1 MIMQCFHN
9 LRRAILI
16 CSLLLVDCSFAWAD
30 SEILLSSGD
39 IEVTENEVFYYL
51 RERIDPR
58 VYESTLEKQ
67 GAISEAVLN
76 IYVIKRAAGQAL
88 EEGLISEAELE
99 FNADFGAYRT
109 GLRAFINSRQ
119 GEITE
124 AADWNTLAKERYI
137 IEQASYAPQELVSV
151 DHILIKSSGRTFN
164 ELVAAVEAVKAELDH
179 GESFTSV
186 ARAFSEDD
194 SVALNGG
201 SLGFFRR
208 GVMDPAFEE
217 AAFSLAVEGELSE
230 PVLGG
235 YGVHFIR
242 FNARKMSEAANF
254 DSVREQIVAK
264 LKKERLAKIR
274 AESLDNFRTEPLNVL
289 KSIDEAVWRPRIL
302 ARLQAAE

>member
-1 MIMQCFHN
+1 MMRGFHN
-9 LRRAILI
+9 FARAILV
-16 CSLLLVDCSFAWAD
+16 CSLLLVESTFTWAD
-30 SEILLSSGD
+30 SEILLSSAD
-39 IEVTENEVFYYL
+39 IEVTENDVFYYL
-51 RERIDPR
+51 KERIDPR
-58 VYESTLEKQ
+58 VYQSTLEKP

-76 IYVIKRAAGQAL
+76 IYVIKRAAEQAL
-88 EEGLISEAELE
+88 KEGLISEAELK
-99 FNADFGAYRT
+99 FNADFGAYRS

-119 GEITE
+119 GQITE
-124 AADWNTLAKERYI
+124 AADWNALAKERYI
-137 IEQASYAPQELVSV
+137 IEQASYAPQELVNV
-151 DHILIKSSGRTFN
+151 DHILIKSRGRTFT
-164 ELVAAVEAVKAELDH
+164 ELVAAVDTVQAELDH
-179 GESFTSV
+179 GESFTTV

-217 AAFSLAVEGELSE
+217 AAFSLSVEGEVSE

-242 FNARKMSEAANF
+242 FNARKMSEAADF
-254 DSVREQIVAK
+254 DTVREQIVAT

-274 AESLDNFRTEPLNVL
+274 AESLDNFRMEPLDVL
-289 KSIDEAVWRPRIL
+289 KSIDEAVWVPRIL